1 MVTLQIKASPIDP
14 PWLKPLLASDFF
26 IPCTTHGEMNR
37 NECNY
42 YCLSCMGD
50 ALCSTCT
57 TKHKSHH
64 IVQIR
69 RSSYHDVIRV
79 SEIQKVLDLTGVQT
93 YIINSARV
101 VFLNERPQP
110 RPAKGVTKTCEICE
124 RGLLDSFRYC
134 SLGCKLAG
142 IDRHHDMTFILQ
154 PRQQTNMAMEA
165 SHSVNLLHR
174 KTETGKM
181 TTTVPTHT
189 AENTSSDDVDYLR
202 RVRELGPVVHPFQ
215 TTPVLS
221 PIKVRQSV
229 NFSDISPPTPPP
241 TLTSKTAKRRK
252 GIPHRAPLGCSLTI

>member
-1 MVTLQIKASPIDP
+1 MVTLQSKDSPTGP
-14 PWLKPLLASDFF
+14 SWLKPLLATDFF
-26 IPCTTHGEMNR
+26 VPCTTHGEMNR

-57 TKHKSHH
+57 SEHQYHP

-79 SEIQKVLDLTGVQT
+79 AEIQKVLDLTGVQT

-110 RPAKGVTKTCEICE
+110 RPAKGVTKTCGICE

-142 IDRHHDMTFILQ
+142 INLHHDMTFVLQ
-154 PRQQTNMAMEA
+154 PRQQISTIMEA
-165 SHSVNLLHR
+165 SDSENLSHR
-174 KTETGKM
+174 KTQSQKM
-181 TTTVPTHT
+181 TAIVSTDI
-189 AENTSSDDVDYLR
+189 AENAYSDESDCLR
-202 RVRELGPVVHPFQ
+202 TVRDWGQLEHIFETKPA
-215 TTPVLS
+215 LS

-229 NFSDISPPTPPP
+229 NVSDISPPTPPP
-241 TLTSKTAKRRK
+241 TLTTKTAKRRK
-252 GIPHRAPLGCSLTI
+252 GIPHRAPLGWSLTL